1 MKKFIKIDK
10 PDIIAEGF
18 AYVWITL
25 VSYYLL
31 SRLIATVTTYNLP
44 SVTVNVT
51 YNIFIAACWF
61 GVLCAPSI
69 ILLINL
75 YNEKSNIIR
84 IIELTIAVFIVTITL
99 FLLFYFS

>member
-1 MKKFIKIDK
+1 MKNK
-10 PDIIAEGF
+10 PKTNKQDVIAECF
-18 AYVWITL
+18 AYVWITI
-25 VSYYLL
+25 VSYYIL

-44 SVTVNVT
+44 SIKVNVV

-61 GVLCAPSI
+61 GVLCIPSM
-69 ILLINL
+69 ILLIHI

-84 IIELTIAVFIVTITL
+84 IIELIIAVFIVTITL